1 MHILG
6 LFVVQSVKRCA
17 GSLAEVVLSAR
28 KLSSFPKDKQY
39 AEATPSGTITMTV
52 TRTAVADAYVPG
64 SVWYV
69 DFTPAPPGIDEMH
82 N

>member
-1 MHILG
+1 MNIRG
-6 LFVVQSVKRCA
+6 KFVVQSLKRCA
-17 GSLAEVVLSAR
+17 GSHAEIVLSAR
-28 KLSSFPKDKQY
+28 KESSIPEDKQY
-39 AEATPSGTITMTV
+39 AEATPSATITMSV

-69 DFTPAPPGIDEMH
+69 DFTPAPAGIDEMH